1 MGYQESIVHI
11 KKKHQ
16 NGFLKELSRFYTNEY
31 EWNSLAY
38 PDFVIEMKQTMPID
52 DDNKYKVRKGEKLL
66 FITGERSHQKTL
78 KGFLADKYK
87 KSKVIRKLFFSY
99 KILPIE
105 VCEDFFEGIVMQDM
119 TDLSGLIKREN
130 KYMIITRFDYYK
142 KQLQK
147 ERMKNFSLCFSER

>member
-1 MGYQESIVHI
+1 M
-11 KKKHQ
+11 
-16 NGFLKELSRFYTNEY
+16 
-31 EWNSLAY
+31 
-38 PDFVIEMKQTMPID
+38 
-52 DDNKYKVRKGEKLL
+52 
-66 FITGERSHQKTL
+66 
-78 KGFLADKYK
+78 
-87 KSKVIRKLFFSY
+87 FFSY

-105 VCEDFFEGIVMQDM
+105 TCEDFFEGIVMQDM

>member
-1 MGYQESIVHI
+1 MGYQESIIHI

-16 NGFLKELSRFYTNEY
+16 NAFLKELSNFYTNEN

-38 PDFVIEMKQTMPID
+38 PDFVIEMKQTMTID
-52 DDNKYKVRKGEKLL
+52 DENKCKVKKGENLL

-78 KGFLADKYK
+78 KGFLADKYN
-87 KSKVIRKLFFSY
+87 KSKVVKRMLFSY

-105 VCEDFFEGIVMQDM
+105 ACEDFFEGIVMQDM

-130 KYMIITRFDYYK
+130 KYMIITRFEFYK

-147 ERMKNFSLCFSER
+147 EKMKNFSLCFSER